1 LDITSIDV
9 ENLRIQPFADDTKE
23 FSDYDDG
30 MFPPKKNNRYVL
42 SAFLLFIL
50 EKVCAAD
57 IDKNSNVIPII
68 VGACLAVLVVI
79 VLVAYLIGRRR
90 NRNGYQSV

>member
-1 LDITSIDV
+1 MCLISIC
-9 ENLRIQPFADDTKE
+9 
-23 FSDYDDG
+23 
-30 MFPPKKNNRYVL
+30 
-42 SAFLLFIL
+42 IL
-50 EKVCAAD
+50 EVVCKAD
-57 IDKNSNVIPII
+57 VDKNSNLIPII